1 MKKELVGS
9 IYETEDYK
17 EFKMVTGNRLVD
29 VNSSTFKKLVYSI
42 KASGQFIPAMVTP
55 DMRVIDGQNRL
66 MACSFAGK
74 PFKFFI
80 VDKDVPEDAVQ
91 TVNTISKNWTRYDY
105 LNYYTKLGNPHYKII
120 TDQLEQFN
128 DFALTTI
135 LKSMNVT
142 TGSKFDMGL
151 TEVSEEN
158 VELSNNVLT
167 KVSEFK
173 DLFEHYNARPFVA
186 AYMEALNNPLFVH
199 QEFYYKLE
207 ANPNRLEKQA
217 SIKEYLRNMEDVY
230 NFHLNRDNRIR
241 LY

>member
-29 VNSSTFKKLVYSI
+29 VNSSTFKKLVHSI
-42 KASGQFIPAMVTP
+42 KTSGQFIPAMVTP

-66 MACSFAGK
+66 MACSFANK

-80 VDKDVPEDAVQ
+80 VDKDVPEDSIQ
-91 TVNTISKNWTRYDY
+91 TVNTISKNWTKHDY
-105 LNYYTKLGNPHYKII
+105 LNYYTKLGNTNYEII
-120 TDQLEQFN
+120 SKQLDRFN
-128 DFALTTI
+128 DFTLTTI
-135 LKSMNVT
+135 LKSMNVS
-142 TGSKFDMGL
+142 TGSRFDMGL
-151 TEVSEEN
+151 AEVSEEN
-158 VELSNNVLT
+158 IELSYNVLI

-173 DLFEHYNARPFVA
+173 DIFDHYNARPFVA

-207 ANPNRLEKQA
+207 SNPSKLEKQT

-230 NFHLNRDNRIR
+230 NFRMNRDNRIR